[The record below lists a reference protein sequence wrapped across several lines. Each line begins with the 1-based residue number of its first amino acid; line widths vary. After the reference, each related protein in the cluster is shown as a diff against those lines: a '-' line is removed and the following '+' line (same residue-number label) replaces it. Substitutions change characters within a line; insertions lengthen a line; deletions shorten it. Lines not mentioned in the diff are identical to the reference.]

1 MGSPTPLRV
10 VPTAGQ
16 RPAEVNNQQVLREAM
31 RAFTQQQRTPQR
43 GATPT
48 ANRPPP
54 DPASAKGCM
63 SAIFWIVILVV
74 VGVLLKSGTFN
85 DLINQIFH

>member
-1 MGSPTPLRV
+1 M
-10 VPTAGQ
+10 PTAGQ
-16 RPAEVNNQQVLREAM
+16 QPAEVNNQQVLRDAM

-48 ANRPPP
+48 ANPAAGRTT
-54 DPASAKGCM
+54 ASAKGCM